1 MNIYIY
7 VGSFILTYL
16 NPVLSQSEICPD
28 PSQEPFVD
36 RVSVPIFELKST
48 PTPVTICDVFA
59 DSKCTKDLKPR
70 NVTGSKI
77 NCREQ
82 NRREEL
88 IEKEVMNECLPVQE
102 LVQFDEQRISC
113 KNEKRKVEESKLE
126 VSCKEVPD
134 KLCSEEIKEK
144 CEDSTK
150 KVCAVNRVAD
160 CEVVYNL
167 RGEPQMKC
175 SMKDENICKDLP
187 IKSCKYDTEETC
199 RKVTRRECTVLPKKT
214 SREVSERLCSVV
226 SQPIFPPKYETKM
239 KCTETPSIKKVV
251 NVIPHNSCADER
263 VLVPSYP
270 DCRVDPESCF
280 TCEEDS
286 SQICRLGARIETK
299 PEDTGRTREI
309 NVFQCCQVDDQNQPL
324 RDTCVGVDA

>member
-1 MNIYIY
+1 MKVFIWCSIFLAYIY
-7 VGSFILTYL
+7 
-16 NPVLSQSEICPD
+16 PVLSQSEICQD
-28 PSQEPFVD
+28 PLKPFVD
-36 RVSVPIFELKST
+36 RVSVPIYEPEST
-48 PTPVTICDVFA
+48 RQPVNICDVFA
-59 DSKCTKDLKPR
+59 DLKCTKDVKPR
-70 NVTGSKI
+70 NVTGSQI
-77 NCREQ
+77 VCRPQ
-82 NRREEL
+82 DRRETIE
-88 IEKEVMNECLPVQE
+88 EKELMTECIPVQE
-102 LVQFDEQRISC
+102 LVQFDEQKISC

-187 IKSCKYDTEETC
+187 IKSCKYDAEKTC
-199 RKVTRRECTVLPKKT
+199 RKVTRRECTVLPKKN

-239 KCTETPSIKKVV
+239 VSFLLLNIDFLLLKCFIVEMFRDSIYQK
-251 NVIPHNSCADER
+251 SCQCDPTQ
-263 VLVPSYP
+263 LL
-270 DCRVDPESCF
+270 CR
-280 TCEEDS
+280 
-286 SQICRLGARIETK
+286 
-299 PEDTGRTREI
+299 
-309 NVFQCCQVDDQNQPL
+309 
-324 RDTCVGVDA
+324 